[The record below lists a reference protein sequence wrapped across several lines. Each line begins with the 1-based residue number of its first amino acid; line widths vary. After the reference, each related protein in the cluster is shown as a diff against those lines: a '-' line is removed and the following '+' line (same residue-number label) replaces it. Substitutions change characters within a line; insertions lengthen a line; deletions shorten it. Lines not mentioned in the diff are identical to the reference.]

1 MDLNIGTNLKRLRIS
16 KGITQEQLSAVMNV
30 SCASVSKWERGET
43 YPDITLLQPLAF
55 YFGVTV
61 DELMGYDENK
71 IQARIDEIIWNYR
84 NCRDADEAGKII
96 AEGYREFPNDYG
108 IMYCYMYEI
117 IGGCADND
125 PDVLLNAKET
135 LRTICDK
142 ILSGCIDI
150 DYRLGAWDVLAK
162 ILHAEGKTD
171 EAVRIYKEYFPNW
184 YSSGEQKSEQLFAKD
199 TDEYYFRVQKNMY
212 ELADFA
218 ADKLGRT
225 VFFAPDYSLWEKT
238 NRAVKYGE
246 FLMNA
251 YKETDDAFFLVV
263 AESFLGRMENDLC
276 FRGGTDE
283 QVIPIA
289 DLHLNALK
297 ELGAKMKKLS
307 PLFSAYDNRPD
318 YQKDLLKWQID
329 YLLCAPS
336 KRRAELLQN
345 PDYLQVLNKYR

>member
-1 MDLNIGTNLKRLRIS
+1 MELNIGKNLKRLRIS

-71 IQARIDEIIWNYR
+71 IQARIDEIIRNYR

-96 AEGYREFPNDYG
+96 ADGYREFPNDYG

-125 PDVLLNAKET
+125 SDVLLCAKET

-142 ILSGCIDI
+142 ILTGCMDI

-171 EAVRIYKEYFPNW
+171 EALSIYKEYFPNW
-184 YSSGEQKSEQLFAKD
+184 YNSGEQKSEQLFAKD
-199 TDEYYFRVQKNMY
+199 TDEYYFRVRKNMY
-212 ELADFA
+212 ELADFS

-225 VFFAPDYSLWEKT
+225 VFFDPDNSLEEKT

-246 FLMNA
+246 ILINS
-251 YKETDDAFFLVV
+251 YKETDDAFFLVI

-283 QVIPIA
+283 QVIA
-289 DLHLNALK
+289 VVDLHLTVLK
-297 ELGAKMKKLS
+297 ELGEKMKELP

-329 YLLCAPS
+329 YLLRAPS
-336 KRRAELLQN
+336 KRRTELLQN
-345 PDYLQVLNKYR
+345 PDYLRILNKYR